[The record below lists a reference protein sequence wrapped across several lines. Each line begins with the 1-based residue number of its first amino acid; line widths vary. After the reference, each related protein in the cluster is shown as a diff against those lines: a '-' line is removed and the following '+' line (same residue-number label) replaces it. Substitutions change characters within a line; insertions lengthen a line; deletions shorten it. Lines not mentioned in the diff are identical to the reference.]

1 MGYEQIDPGLPDPDD
16 IDWDDIDWDAEFE
29 GLPHQ
34 QILIEYAHR
43 QAMRLVDQWYDL
55 RAGDAI
61 GFEDMPAELQLDPD
75 TRIGMIVV
83 DQFAETIC
91 GAFGVEY
98 AEIDADRSQEL
109 IGAILGCITQG
120 VSIGLGAIPDDT
132 IDKNDD
138 SRDSDE
144 IGESR

>member
-16 IDWDDIDWDAEFE
+16 IDWDDIDWDAAFE
-29 GLPHQ
+29 GLPQQ

-91 GAFGVEY
+91 GALGVEY
-98 AEIDADRSQEL
+98 AEIDADRGQEL

>member
-16 IDWDDIDWDAEFE
+16 IDWDDIDWDAAFE
-29 GLPHQ
+29 GLPQQ

-98 AEIDADRSQEL
+98 VEIDADRGQEL

>member
-29 GLPHQ
+29 SLLQQ

-98 AEIDADRSQEL
+98 AEIDADRGQEL

-120 VSIGLGAIPDDT
+120 VAIGLGAIPDDT

>member
-29 GLPHQ
+29 SLLQQ

-98 AEIDADRSQEL
+98 AEIDADRGQEL

>member
-1 MGYEQIDPGLPDPDD
+1 MDYEQTNPGFPDPDD
-16 IDWDDIDWDAEFE
+16 IDWDDIDWDTEFRS
-29 GLPHQ
+29 LPQQ

-43 QAMRLVDQWYDL
+43 RVMRLVDQWYDL

-61 GFEDMPAELQLDPD
+61 GFEDMPAELQIDPEA
-75 TRIGMIVV
+75 RIGMIVV

-91 GAFGVEY
+91 EVFGTEY
-98 AEIDADRSQEL
+98 AEIDADQGEGL

-120 VSIGLGAIPDDT
+120 VSIGLGTIPDDS

-138 SRDSDE
+138 NRDGDE
-144 IGESR
+144 TGESR

>member
-1 MGYEQIDPGLPDPDD
+1 
-16 IDWDDIDWDAEFE
+16 
-29 GLPHQ
+29 
-34 QILIEYAHR
+34 
-43 QAMRLVDQWYDL
+43 MRLVDQWYDL

-98 AEIDADRSQEL
+98 AEIDADRGQEL

>member
-29 GLPHQ
+29 SLPQ
-34 QILIEYAHR
+34 QQTLIEYAHR

-98 AEIDADRSQEL
+98 AEIDADRGQEL

>member
-1 MGYEQIDPGLPDPDD
+1 MGYEQIDPGFPDPDD

-98 AEIDADRSQEL
+98 AEIDADRGQDL

>member
-16 IDWDDIDWDAEFE
+16 IDWDDIDLDAEFE
-29 GLPHQ
+29 SLLQQ

-98 AEIDADRSQEL
+98 AEIDADRGQEL

>member
-29 GLPHQ
+29 SLPQ
-34 QILIEYAHR
+34 QQTLIEYAHR

-75 TRIGMIVV
+75 ARIGMIVV
-83 DQFAETIC
+83 DQFAEAIC
-91 GAFGVEY
+91 EVFGADY
-98 AEIDADRSQEL
+98 AELDADRGQEL
-109 IGAILGCITQG
+109 IREILGCITQG
-120 VSIGLGAIPDDT
+120 VSIGLGAIPDDV
-132 IDKNDD
+132 IDQNDN

-144 IGESR
+144 IGGSR

>member
-29 GLPHQ
+29 SLPRQ

-98 AEIDADRSQEL
+98 AEIDADRGQEL

>member
-29 GLPHQ
+29 GLPQQ
-34 QILIEYAHR
+34 QILIEHAHR

-98 AEIDADRSQEL
+98 AEIDADRGQEL

-120 VSIGLGAIPDDT
+120 VSIGLGAIPNDT

-138 SRDSDE
+138 SRDGDE

>member
-1 MGYEQIDPGLPDPDD
+1 MGSEQINPGFPDPDD
-16 IDWDDIDWDAEFE
+16 IDWDDIDWDTEFRS
-29 GLPHQ
+29 LPQQ

-43 QAMRLVDQWYDL
+43 RVMRLVDQWYDL

-75 TRIGMIVV
+75 ARIGMIVV
-83 DQFAETIC
+83 DQFAEAIC
-91 GAFGVEY
+91 EVFGADY
-98 AEIDADRSQEL
+98 AEIDADRGQEL
-109 IGAILGCITQG
+109 IREILGCITQG

-132 IDKNDD
+132 IDQNDD

>member
-16 IDWDDIDWDAEFE
+16 IDWDDIDWDTEFE
-29 GLPHQ
+29 GLPQQ
-34 QILIEYAHR
+34 QILIEHAHR

-98 AEIDADRSQEL
+98 AEIDADRGQEL

>member
-29 GLPHQ
+29 GLPQQ

-91 GAFGVEY
+91 GALGVEY
-98 AEIDADRSQEL
+98 AEIDADRGQEL

-120 VSIGLGAIPDDT
+120 VAIGLGAIPDDT

>member
-1 MGYEQIDPGLPDPDD
+1 MTDQPNDLQLPDPT
-16 IDWDDIDWDAEFE
+16 DIDWDAELE
-29 GLPHQ
+29 GLPRE
-34 QILIEYAHR
+34 QILIEYAHQR
-43 QAMRLVDQWYDL
+43 VIRLVDQWYDL

-61 GFEDMPAELQLDPD
+61 GFDNMPAELQLDPD
-75 TRIGMIVV
+75 EKIGMIVV
-83 DQFAETIC
+83 DQFAEAIC
-91 GAFGVEY
+91 EVFDVEQ
-98 AEIDADRSQEL
+98 AGIDADRGQKL

-138 SRDSDE
+138 SRDGDE